1 MLICPLNSFL
11 KKSLNDQV
19 EAWLAQGN
27 EIKKLAHGESGH
39 DWTFNN
45 QPISAQSKLREMMT
59 KSIKNHK
66 AKKAE
71 KSGNKQATKADINA
85 LIKWLDQNKGR
96 GLALTQELKCSNSF
110 ISQIKNFTRP
120 CSAENYKK
128 IKEAMKVVEQDEKQ

>member
-27 EIKKLAHGESGH
+27 EIKMLAHGESGH

-45 QPISAQSKLREMMT
+45 QPISAQSTLREMMT

-71 KSGNKQATKADINA
+71 KKSSKRATKAQINE
-85 LIKWLDQNKGR
+85 LIRWLGQSTGR
-96 GLALTQELKCSNSF
+96 GTLLTQKLDCAPSF
-110 ISQIKNFTRP
+110 ISHIKNFTRP

-128 IKEAMKVVEQDEKQ
+128 IKEAMLEIEQDEKQ